1 MEEPKKQRPEEK
13 HETLVRIL
21 GYDIDGGRPLYSG
34 LTRIKGVSWSVSNAV
49 CKKLGLNPA
58 TRVHTL
64 DKKTIAAIEAK
75 LRNLDVFE
83 YMKNRRHDFDTGN
96 SMHIIG
102 TDLDVRK
109 EFDIKRLKQI
119 KSYRGIRH
127 MLKQPVRGQRTRS
140 HFRTTGLVV
149 GVKKGGSK

>member
-1 MEEPKKQRPEEK
+1 MEESKKHRPEEK

-21 GYDIDGGRPLYSG
+21 GYDIDGNRTLYAG
-34 LTRIKGVSWSVSNAV
+34 LTKIKGVSWSVSNAV
-49 CKKLGLNPA
+49 CKKLGLNPGMKI
-58 TRVHTL
+58 HQL
-64 DKKTIAAIEAK
+64 DKKTIGIIEEK
-75 LRNLDVFE
+75 LRNLDVYE

-96 SMHIIG
+96 AMHIIG

-119 KSYRGIRH
+119 KSYRGVRH

-140 HFRTTGLVV
+140 HFRTTGIVV
-149 GVKKGGSK
+149 GVKKKAK